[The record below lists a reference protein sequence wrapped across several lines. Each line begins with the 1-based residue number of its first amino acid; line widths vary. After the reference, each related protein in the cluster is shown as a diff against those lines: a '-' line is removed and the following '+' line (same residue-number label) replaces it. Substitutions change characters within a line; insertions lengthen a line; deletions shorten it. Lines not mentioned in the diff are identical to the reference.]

1 MGVYFGCGPKPNVNH
16 VNITQQEN
24 LRGPIRDRYTHVLVL
39 VPAQVR
45 DHKVLIFLT
54 HNFSILQENN

>member
-1 MGVYFGCGPKPNVNH
+1 MGVYFGCDRKPNVNH
-16 VNITQQEN
+16 VKSPNKKIYDQ
-24 LRGPIRDRYTHVLVL
+24 IRDRYTHVLVL